1 MFVFDMFSFL
11 SDVSKTNR
19 YSNLFSHLFIH
30 SFIAIKIELRKTMNF
45 EIIKTKNIFMNRGI
59 TREKA
64 ENCSCFYT
72 TTSDHREYNEI

>member
-1 MFVFDMFSFL
+1 MLVKQTDTAIYFL
-11 SDVSKTNR
+11 I
-19 YSNLFSHLFIH
+19 YSFIH
-30 SFIAIKIELRKTMNF
+30 SFIAIKMELRKTMNF

-72 TTSDHREYNEI
+72 TTSDHRKYNEI